1 MRVLMLTQE
10 LDEDNSLVNFI
21 PRWVTALAQQIES
34 LDVAA
39 LRVGSYTPPPN
50 VHVYSMGKEQGRS
63 RLGLVAG
70 FYQATLPLVRH
81 ADAVFVHMIPRF
93 AVMIA
98 PLARLWGK
106 PVTMWYTHPTV
117 NRELRLATVLC
128 RHVVTA
134 APTSFRLPT
143 PKLRVLGHG
152 IDTDFFAPGKG
163 EAPLRPSIIHV
174 GRLSAIKNHA
184 TLLRALAQGI
194 DAQAVLIGAVPERHD
209 PAYVDQLRSLASEL
223 RVGDRVTFM
232 GGLPAPEVRD
242 WYRRAAVAVN
252 LTPAGFFDKA
262 ALESMAVGVPTVV
275 SHGGFDDLLGA
286 YAPQLRID
294 SPQDVDGLAARLRM
308 LLAMSSDERMA
319 IGATLRANVV
329 AEHSLER
336 LMLRLTEVMK
346 S

>member
-1 MRVLMLTQE
+1 
-10 LDEDNSLVNFI
+10 
-21 PRWVTALAQQIES
+21 
-34 LDVAA
+34 VAA

-50 VHVYSMGKEQGRS
+50 VRVYSMGKEQGRS
-63 RLGLVAG
+63 RLGLLAG
-70 FYQATLPLVRH
+70 FYQATLPLVHH
-81 ADAVFVHMIPRF
+81 ADAIFVHMIPRF

-98 PLARLWGK
+98 LPARLYGK
-106 PVTMWYTHPTV
+106 PMTLWYIHPKV
-117 NRELRLATVLC
+117 DRELRLAVALC

-134 APTSFRLPT
+134 APTSLSLPT
-143 PKLRVLGHG
+143 PKLHVLGHG
-152 IDTDFFAPGKG
+152 IDTDFYAPRKGDDAGKG
-163 EAPLRPSIIHV
+163 NLPARPYNPDNNRPSILHV

-223 RVGDRVTFM
+223 RIGDRVTFT
-232 GGLPAPEVRD
+232 GGLPAPKVRD

-252 LTPAGFFDKA
+252 LTPAGSFDKA
-262 ALESMAVGVPTVV
+262 VLESMAVGVPTIV

-286 YAPQLRID
+286 YAGQLRID
-294 SPQDVDGLAARLRM
+294 SPQDVAGLADRLHA
-308 LLAMSSDERMA
+308 LLAMSSDERTAM
-319 IGATLRANVV
+319 GTTLRTNVV

-346 S
+346 A